1 MNISHMNT
9 SHINTSHLHS
19 FQNVHIAGAP
29 LQTARRAMIL
39 VHGRGGSAEDILTLS
54 RFFETDGGG
63 NDIAFLAPEATHNTW
78 YPNSFL
84 APLASNEPGLSSGL
98 QVIQDCLA
106 HVQSFGIPAEQT
118 FLLGFSQGACLAL
131 EFAAR
136 SAQRFGGILGFSG
149 GVIGP
154 DGTPRNYTGNFAET
168 PVFLGCSDRDPHIPK
183 ARVEETAAI
192 FTSMGAKVE
201 MKLYPNMPHT
211 IIQDEIEAAQ
221 RIVNPVLVGV

>member
-1 MNISHMNT
+1 MNT
-9 SHINTSHLHS
+9 QHLHS
-19 FQNVHIAGAP
+19 FDNVQFAGVP

-39 VHGRGGSAEDILTLS
+39 IHGRGGSAEDILTLS
-54 RFFETDGGG
+54 PFFEADGGSAAAS

-84 APLASNEPGLSSGL
+84 APLESNEPGLSSGL
-98 QVIQDCLA
+98 RVIQDCLA
-106 HVQSFGIPAEQT
+106 HVQSFGISAEQT
-118 FLLGFSQGACLAL
+118 YLLGFSQGACLAL

-136 SAQRFGGILGFSG
+136 SLQRFGGILGFSG

-154 DGTPRNYTGNFAET
+154 DETPRNDTGNDTRNFAGT
-168 PVFLGCSDRDPHIPK
+168 PIFLGCSDRDPHIPK
-183 ARVEETAAI
+183 SRVEGTYAL
-192 FTSMGAKVE
+192 FTKMGAKVE

-221 RIVNPVLVGV
+221 RIVNPVLVRV

>member
-1 MNISHMNT
+1 M
-9 SHINTSHLHS
+9 NTSHLHS
-19 FQNVHIAGAP
+19 FENVHIAGAP

-54 RFFETDGGG
+54 RFFEAEIGKNIA

-84 APLASNEPGLSSGL
+84 APSESNEPSLSSGL

-106 HVQSFGIPAEQT
+106 HVQSFGISAEQT
-118 FLLGFSQGACLAL
+118 YLLGFSQGACLAL

-154 DGTPRNYTGNFAET
+154 VFDASKYAGNFAET

-183 ARVEETAAI
+183 SRVEETSAL
-192 FTSMGAKVE
+192 FTTMGAKVE

-211 IIQDEIEAAQ
+211 IIQDEIETAQ
-221 RIVNPVLVGV
+221 RIVNPLLVGV